1 MRSSTT
7 RARRRWRG
15 SGSATRLWPR
25 STRRSSTSAPSATAK
40 EGPYAGKP
48 AYDDLIQGAAGVA
61 SLFAQQSGGA
71 PRYAPVTL
79 ADRAVGLQAAIAL
92 LAAVLHAQRTGK
104 GQAVEV
110 PMFEALSQFVM
121 GDHLGGHSFEPPL
134 GPTGYAR
141 LLAPHRKPYATADGY
156 LSVLIYNDKHWQAFF
171 DVIGRP
177 ELRGSPMFGTHTA
190 RAANIGA
197 VYAFVA
203 EVMATRG
210 SDEWMA
216 ACWKRPTFRS
226 RACTAPTACSTTR
239 TCALS
244 ASFPSSTTRAKA
256 ASAPSRRSVAT
267 APRPPPFAAP
277 RRASAS
283 RAWSCCA
290 KPATRRSH
298 RPHARAR
305 RHAATGAPCHERQRM
320 NFSLNE
326 DQRSL
331 VAAIERLCE
340 DFPADYW
347 RDHDDRAVFPH
358 EFHRAVAQSG
368 WLGIAMPEA
377 QGGAGLGI
385 TEAALMMRAISASG
399 AGMSGASSVHMN
411 IFGLNPVVVF
421 GTEAQRQ
428 RFLPPL
434 IAGTEKACFAV
445 TEPDAGLDTTRLKTQ
460 AVRQPNGSYLLHGR
474 KIWISTA
481 QVADRML
488 ILTRT
493 TPLDQVKKPTQGL
506 TLFYTPLDRSKV
518 EVREIHKLG
527 RAAVDSNMLFIDG
540 LEVPEEDRIGEE
552 GRGFEYILHGLN
564 PERILI
570 AAEAIGIGR
579 AALRIASQYAQE
591 RVVFGR
597 PIGQNQGVAHPLARA
612 WANLEAAD
620 LMMLKAATLY
630 DAGEPCGI
638 EANAAKYLAAEA
650 AHDACQNAVLTLGG
664 MGYAKEY
671 HVERLLR
678 ESYIPRIA
686 PVSPQ
691 MILNFI
697 AEKALG
703 LPKSY

>member
-1 MRSSTT
+1 
-7 RARRRWRG
+7 
-15 SGSATRLWPR
+15 
-25 STRRSSTSAPSATAK
+25 
-40 EGPYAGKP
+40 
-48 AYDDLIQGAAGVA
+48 
-61 SLFAQQSGGA
+61 
-71 PRYAPVTL
+71 
-79 ADRAVGLQAAIAL
+79 
-92 LAAVLHAQRTGK
+92 
-104 GQAVEV
+104 
-110 PMFEALSQFVM
+110 
-121 GDHLGGHSFEPPL
+121 
-134 GPTGYAR
+134 
-141 LLAPHRKPYATADGY
+141 
-156 LSVLIYNDKHWQAFF
+156 
-171 DVIGRP
+171 
-177 ELRGSPMFGTHTA
+177 
-190 RAANIGA
+190 
-197 VYAFVA
+197 
-203 EVMATRG
+203 
-210 SDEWMA
+210 
-216 ACWKRPTFRS
+216 
-226 RACTAPTACSTTR
+226 
-239 TCALS
+239 
-244 ASFPSSTTRAKA
+244 
-256 ASAPSRRSVAT
+256 
-267 APRPPPFAAP
+267 
-277 RRASAS
+277 
-283 RAWSCCA
+283 
-290 KPATRRSH
+290 
-298 RPHARAR
+298 
-305 RHAATGAPCHERQRM
+305 M

-340 DFPADYW
+340 DFPIDYW

-358 EFHRAVAQSG
+358 EFHRAVADSG

-445 TEPDAGLDTTRLKTQ
+445 TEPDAGLDTTSLKTQ
-460 AVRQPNGSYLLHGR
+460 AVRQPSGSYLLHGR

-506 TLFYTPLDRSKV
+506 TLFYTALDRNKV

-579 AALRIASQYAQE
+579 AALRIAAQYAQE

>member
-1 MRSSTT
+1 
-7 RARRRWRG
+7 
-15 SGSATRLWPR
+15 
-25 STRRSSTSAPSATAK
+25 
-40 EGPYAGKP
+40 
-48 AYDDLIQGAAGVA
+48 
-61 SLFAQQSGGA
+61 
-71 PRYAPVTL
+71 
-79 ADRAVGLQAAIAL
+79 
-92 LAAVLHAQRTGK
+92 
-104 GQAVEV
+104 
-110 PMFEALSQFVM
+110 
-121 GDHLGGHSFEPPL
+121 
-134 GPTGYAR
+134 
-141 LLAPHRKPYATADGY
+141 
-156 LSVLIYNDKHWQAFF
+156 
-171 DVIGRP
+171 
-177 ELRGSPMFGTHTA
+177 
-190 RAANIGA
+190 
-197 VYAFVA
+197 
-203 EVMATRG
+203 
-210 SDEWMA
+210 
-216 ACWKRPTFRS
+216 
-226 RACTAPTACSTTR
+226 
-239 TCALS
+239 
-244 ASFPSSTTRAKA
+244 
-256 ASAPSRRSVAT
+256 
-267 APRPPPFAAP
+267 
-277 RRASAS
+277 
-283 RAWSCCA
+283 
-290 KPATRRSH
+290 
-298 RPHARAR
+298 
-305 RHAATGAPCHERQRM
+305 M

-340 DFPADYW
+340 DFPIEYW
-347 RDHDDRAVFPH
+347 RDHDERAAFPH

-434 IAGTEKACFAV
+434 IAGTQKACFAV
-445 TEPDAGLDTTRLKTQ
+445 TEPDAGLDTASLKTQ
-460 AVRQPNGSYLLHGR
+460 AVRQPDGSYLLHGR

-493 TPLDQVKKPTQGL
+493 TPIDQVKKPTQGL
-506 TLFYTPLDRSKV
+506 TLFYTALDRSKV

-579 AALRIASQYAQE
+579 ASLRIASQYAQE

-630 DAGEPCGI
+630 DASEPCGI

-650 AHDACQNAVLTLGG
+650 AHDACQNAILTLGG

>member
-1 MRSSTT
+1 
-7 RARRRWRG
+7 
-15 SGSATRLWPR
+15 
-25 STRRSSTSAPSATAK
+25 
-40 EGPYAGKP
+40 
-48 AYDDLIQGAAGVA
+48 
-61 SLFAQQSGGA
+61 
-71 PRYAPVTL
+71 
-79 ADRAVGLQAAIAL
+79 
-92 LAAVLHAQRTGK
+92 
-104 GQAVEV
+104 
-110 PMFEALSQFVM
+110 
-121 GDHLGGHSFEPPL
+121 
-134 GPTGYAR
+134 
-141 LLAPHRKPYATADGY
+141 
-156 LSVLIYNDKHWQAFF
+156 
-171 DVIGRP
+171 
-177 ELRGSPMFGTHTA
+177 
-190 RAANIGA
+190 
-197 VYAFVA
+197 
-203 EVMATRG
+203 
-210 SDEWMA
+210 
-216 ACWKRPTFRS
+216 
-226 RACTAPTACSTTR
+226 
-239 TCALS
+239 
-244 ASFPSSTTRAKA
+244 
-256 ASAPSRRSVAT
+256 
-267 APRPPPFAAP
+267 
-277 RRASAS
+277 
-283 RAWSCCA
+283 
-290 KPATRRSH
+290 
-298 RPHARAR
+298 
-305 RHAATGAPCHERQRM
+305 M
-320 NFSLNE
+320 NFSLDE
-326 DQRSL
+326 EQRSL

-340 DFPADYW
+340 DFPAEYW
-347 RDHDDRAVFPH
+347 RDHDERAVFPH
-358 EFHRAVAQSG
+358 EFHRAVADSG

-399 AGMSGASSVHMN
+399 AGMSGASAVHMN

-421 GTEAQRQ
+421 GTEEQRQ

-460 AVRQPNGSYLLHGR
+460 AVRQPDGSYLLHGR

-481 QVADRML
+481 QVADKML

-506 TLFYTPLDRSKV
+506 TLFYTALDRSRI

-540 LEVPEEDRIGEE
+540 LEVPEADRIGEE

-579 AALRIASQYAQE
+579 AALRIAAQYAQE

-620 LMMLKAATLY
+620 LMVFKAATLY
-630 DAGEPCGI
+630 DANEPCGI

-650 AHDACQNAVLTLGG
+650 AHDACQNAILTLGG